1 MLLVD
6 LMRGNST
13 LSVIYWPAN
22 ALNSSAVASQ
32 FAHTFMAM
40 LRNPTTSLSESYAL
54 ASRVVQML
62 CEGVVQDNGEFQMI
76 PEIISPEETK
86 LPDSSSVPPAEIPGV
101 DFFED
106 GVPEVDGK
114 PFPLILNRAQ

>member
-1 MLLVD
+1 MP
-6 LMRGNST
+6 
-13 LSVIYWPAN
+13 SVIYWPAN
-22 ALNSSAVASQ
+22 VLNSSAVASQ

-40 LRNPTTSLSESYAL
+40 LRNPTASISESYAL

-62 CEGVVQDNGEFQMI
+62 CEGVVQDSGEFQMT
-76 PEIISPEETK
+76 PEIVSPEETK

-106 GVPEVDGK
+106 GVPEVEGK
-114 PFPLILNRAQ
+114 AHALMPDRH